1 MSNKILINLTTGI
14 LEDSMKLLQKIEKT
28 IEMQNKSFNSLSD
41 TLDKFEKKIETNFND
56 IQDNK
61 IDVIFDKISS
71 RLDLINTEKVKDL
84 NIELNEITKN
94 IQNNFQFKSISLL
107 NKVINLNLNRPKL
120 SKPPTPSFVSGF
132 QRRTII
138 RRAGSPLRSS
148 KSESELEVEA
158 PQGDWTSLELEGAEI
173 FEKVITGWKR
183 RDLEKADG
191 NKEMF
196 MRAWKKLSNYDR
208 SAIKNGAWS
217 KKLINKIKMLGRS

>member
-1 MSNKILINLTTGI
+1 
-14 LEDSMKLLQKIEKT
+14 MKLLQKIEKT
-28 IEMQNKSFNSLSD
+28 IEMQNKSFNSLSETFD
-41 TLDKFEKKIETNFND
+41 RLEKKIETNFNE
-56 IQDNK
+56 IQDKK

-84 NIELNEITKN
+84 NVELNEISKN
-94 IQNNFQFKSISLL
+94 IQNNFQFKSVSLL
-107 NKVINLNLNRPKL
+107 NRVINLNLNRPKP
-120 SKPPTPSFVSGF
+120 SKPRTPSFTSGF
-132 QRRTII
+132 QNKTPISR
-138 RRAGSPLRSS
+138 SVSHLRSK
-148 KSESELEVEA
+148 KSESDLEVEA

-196 MRAWKKLSNYDR
+196 MRAWKKLSSYDR

>member
-41 TLDKFEKKIETNFND
+41 TFDRLEKKIETNFNE

-107 NKVINLNLNRPKL
+107 NKVINLNLNRPKP
-120 SKPPTPSFVSGF
+120 SKPQTPSFVSGF
-132 QRRTII
+132 KRRTPIS
-138 RRAGSPLRSS
+138 RAGSHHRSS
-148 KSESELEVEA
+148 KSELEVEA

-208 SAIKNGAWS
+208 SSIKNGAWS